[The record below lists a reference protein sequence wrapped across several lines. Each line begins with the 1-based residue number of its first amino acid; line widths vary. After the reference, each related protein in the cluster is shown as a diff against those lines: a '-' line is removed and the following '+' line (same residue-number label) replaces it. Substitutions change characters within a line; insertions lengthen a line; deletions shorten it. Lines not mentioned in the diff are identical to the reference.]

1 MLPDVQLPF
10 SWRQY
15 AYPEDAYL
23 REILEMTGKTR
34 ARSFFKIAAIVSAAV
49 MVVLTAPTARAADI
63 VGAATRI
70 GDDGSLAIHGR
81 AVRLAGI
88 YVPPTSRF
96 CRTFP
101 SPVYCGSRAAL
112 ALDFHIGS
120 RLVYCDVLA
129 RDTDGSAIASCW
141 IKGRRLG
148 ERDDLAAWLI
158 SEGWALAS
166 PDAPF
171 EYVALERIA
180 RAQQRGVWGFIVDR
194 ID

>member
-1 MLPDVQLPF
+1 
-10 SWRQY
+10 
-15 AYPEDAYL
+15 
-23 REILEMTGKTR
+23 MTGKQR
-34 ARSFFKIAAIVSAAV
+34 ARSVFTIAAVVSAAV
-49 MVVLTAPTARAADI
+49 MLVLTAPTTHAADI
-63 VGAATRI
+63 AGAATRI
-70 GDDGSLAIHGR
+70 GDDGSLSIHGR

-96 CRTFP
+96 CRTFE
-101 SPVYCGSRAAL
+101 SPVHCGSRAAL
-112 ALDFHIGS
+112 ALDFHIGA
-120 RLVYCDVLA
+120 RLVYCNVLA

-141 IKGRRLG
+141 INGRYLG

-158 SEGWALAS
+158 SEGWALAL

-180 RAQQRGVWGFIVDR
+180 RAQERGVWGFIVDR